1 MASYTH
7 ISRDPDNAVGLRRE
21 FFHTQTP
28 ALFTGIQ
35 PNDYSAITS
44 RGRVRTFGRGEM
56 LHLKGESVQ
65 QVLLLTAGYAKVT
78 QFGATGAEVILR
90 LGVPGDV
97 LGASGLFSAGLH
109 CTTAQAFRPCK
120 TLSWDARVFRILME
134 TYPVVH
140 QNMARILG
148 EELMELEERFLEV
161 ATEKVSSRLAR
172 QLLRLQ
178 EKMGRVINGEV
189 ELQLSREELAQ
200 MTGTTLFTVS
210 RILSAWETEGIV
222 KPAREVVVIR
232 DRESLRLISSEA

>member
-1 MASYTH
+1 MASYIH
-7 ISRDPDNAVGLRRE
+7 ISRDPDNSVGLRRD
-21 FFHTQTP
+21 FIHAQTP

-35 PNDYSAITS
+35 PNEYSAIAS
-44 RGRVRTFGRGEM
+44 GARVRTFARGEM

-65 QVLLLTAGYAKVT
+65 QVLLLTSGYVKVT
-78 QFGATGAEVILR
+78 QFGSSGSEVILR

-120 TLSWDARVFRILME
+120 TLSWDARVFRVLME
-134 TYPVVH
+134 TYPIVH

-178 EKMGRVINGEV
+178 QKMGRKINGEIA
-189 ELQLSREELAQ
+189 LQLSREELAQ

-210 RILSAWETEGIV
+210 RILSAWEADGVV
-222 KPAREVVVIR
+222 KPAREVVVIL
-232 DRESLRLISSEA
+232 DCESLRLISSEA